1 MISVVVPLYNKGEFI
16 ARAVD
21 SVLAQSMPDWELIVV
36 DDGSSDNGPAVVEG
50 YRDARV
56 RLVCQANAGVSAAR
70 NQGVYLAQAEHVAF
84 LDADDYWAP
93 EHLANLAQAV
103 RQQPGCVAWATAYFV
118 VSESGA
124 ARAIVLPAEQVGR
137 TVVMSDYF
145 AQIRSHEH
153 PIHSSAVMMR
163 RDVMLRLGGFPVGV
177 SAGEDII
184 MWSRLVCAGAL
195 GYVGKPTAYYVAPPL
210 MLAVRAGFLRKP
222 QTPDPVA
229 AELRELMRTSPL
241 VNSIQLFL
249 SDWHRIRAMLFLER
263 NERLSAWQELWA
275 AVREGGWRL
284 RDGVSMILLL
294 LPSGLRQ
301 RVLAWIRQARQ
312 GRQPAQG
319 GA

>member
-1 MISVVVPLYNKGEFI
+1 MISVVIPLYNKGEFI
-16 ARAVD
+16 ARAVN

-36 DDGSSDNGPAVVEG
+36 DDGSTDNGLAVVEG

-56 RLVCQANAGVSAAR
+56 RLVRQANAGVSAAR
-70 NQGVYLAQAEHVAF
+70 NQGVHQARSDYVAF

-93 EHLANLAQAV
+93 DHLANLAQAIE
-103 RQQPGCVAWATAYFV
+103 QLPDCVAWATAYFV
-118 VSESGA
+118 VPESGA
-124 ARAIVLPAEQVGR
+124 TRAIVLPAEQVGR
-137 TVVMSDYF
+137 TQVMPDYF

-153 PIHSSAVMMR
+153 PVHSSAVMVR
-163 RDVMLRLGGFPVGV
+163 REVMLRLGGFPLGV

-184 MWSRLVCAGAL
+184 MWSRLVCAGPL
-195 GYVGKPTAYYVAPPL
+195 GYVGKASAYYVAPPVS
-210 MLAVRAGFLRKP
+210 LAVRAGFLRQP

-229 AELRELMRTSPL
+229 AVLRDLMRTSPL
-241 VNSIQLFL
+241 AGSIQLFL

-312 GRQPAQG
+312 GRQTAQG
-319 GA
+319 AA